1 MTHESTAVQLAS
13 SSSNATASGGWWR
26 DAVIYQVYV
35 RSFADSDGDGVG
47 DLRGVRSRLPHLARL
62 GVDAVWLTPFYVS
75 PQADGGY
82 DVADYRAVDPL
93 FGDLSDADELVRA
106 AHALGLRVIVDVVP
120 NHTSVQ
126 HPWFRAA
133 LAGDAEARARYLF
146 RPGRGADGSEPP
158 NDWESIFGGP
168 AWTRVADGA
177 WYLHLFA
184 PEQPDLDWDHPE
196 VAAEFASV
204 LRFWLDLGVD
214 GFRVDVAHGMVKAPG
229 LPDIGRGAQA
239 TLIGTEPLP
248 FFDQDGV
255 HEIHRGWR
263 RLLDSYEGD
272 RIGVAEAWAP
282 TSERLALYVRPD
294 ELHQAF
300 NFRFLNCPWDPDAMR
315 TVIDESL
322 AATTSVG
329 APTTW
334 VLSNHDVVRH
344 VTRYGGGARGLARA
358 RAAAL
363 LMLALPGSAYLY
375 QGEELGLPEVL
386 DLPDESRRDPAFRR
400 GRRQQIPGTA
410 PHPAPAGTATA
421 TATHAATSRTG
432 SVSAPVPEAGSETAA
447 GTAPQSLPRTAR
459 PHPAPDTGPHAQV
472 AAAPQTGP
480 GTNAQT
486 GTSTEPQP
494 ARGTRPEAEGRTRPG
509 APSQA
514 EAGTGPGA
522 ASAAPARPGPTA
534 PAHAST
540 SRTASVSAP
549 VPQAQPPAGPG
560 TEPLGQAGPGAGV
573 GTGPGT
579 NPQPGTG
586 TGPQA
591 RPQTGAGARPKADGQ
606 ARPGT
611 TAQAEP
617 ATGPQAAM
625 GTRPEAG
632 GQTGPGTTAQAEP
645 ASGPQA
651 RTATGP
657 QAETGTGPQAGTE
670 AEGQTGPGPN
680 PQAGTGSRPQAEPA
694 GGPQAETGSGPQA
707 GAGAGPGADP
717 QAGPEAARQAGP
729 EAEGQEG
736 LRDGCRVPIPWCG
749 AEPPYGFGPT
759 GSWLPQPAG
768 WGGLTVAAQTGD
780 PHSTLELYR
789 AALELR
795 RALPGL
801 GAPEAGTG
809 AAAEAPYRSGMCWL
823 PAPEGVLLFT
833 RPGFACT
840 LNSRPDPVELPAP
853 GRPVLSSAPV
863 ETDGR
868 TVRLPPD
875 SCTWWAI

>member
-1 MTHESTAVQLAS
+1 MTHDSTAVQLAR

-35 RSFADSDGDGVG
+35 RSFADSDGDGIG

-120 NHTSVQ
+120 NHTSEQ

-133 LAGDAEARARYLF
+133 LAGHPGARERYHF
-146 RPGRGADGSEPP
+146 RPGRGARGELPP

-168 AWTRVADGA
+168 AWTRVPDGA

-184 PEQPDLDWDHPE
+184 PEQPDLAWDHPE

-204 LRFWLDLGVD
+204 LRFWLDLGID
-214 GFRVDVAHGMVKAPG
+214 GFRIDVAHGMVKAPG

-255 HEIHRGWR
+255 HEVHRSWR
-263 RLLDSYEGD
+263 RLLDSYEGE

-322 AATTSVG
+322 AATTAVG

-363 LMLALPGSAYLY
+363 LMLALPGSAYVY
-375 QGEELGLPEVL
+375 QGEELGLPEVA
-386 DLPDESRRDPAFRR
+386 DLPDEVRQDPAFRR
-400 GRRQQIPGTA
+400 GRRRPEPG
-410 PHPAPAGTATA
+410 
-421 TATHAATSRTG
+421 
-432 SVSAPVPEAGSETAA
+432 
-447 GTAPQSLPRTAR
+447 
-459 PHPAPDTGPHAQV
+459 
-472 AAAPQTGP
+472 
-480 GTNAQT
+480 
-486 GTSTEPQP
+486 P
-494 ARGTRPEAEGRTRPG
+494 ARIGR
-509 APSQA
+509 
-514 EAGTGPGA
+514 
-522 ASAAPARPGPTA
+522 
-534 PAHAST
+534 
-540 SRTASVSAP
+540 
-549 VPQAQPPAGPG
+549 
-560 TEPLGQAGPGAGV
+560 
-573 GTGPGT
+573 
-579 NPQPGTG
+579 
-586 TGPQA
+586 
-591 RPQTGAGARPKADGQ
+591 
-606 ARPGT
+606 
-611 TAQAEP
+611 
-617 ATGPQAAM
+617 
-625 GTRPEAG
+625 
-632 GQTGPGTTAQAEP
+632 
-645 ASGPQA
+645 
-651 RTATGP
+651 
-657 QAETGTGPQAGTE
+657 QAGT
-670 AEGQTGPGPN
+670 PP
-680 PQAGTGSRPQAEPA
+680 
-694 GGPQAETGSGPQA
+694 
-707 GAGAGPGADP
+707 GAGAGTGAGGDSP
-717 QAGPEAARQAGP
+717 TPPEAV
-729 EAEGQEG
+729 GQDG
-736 LRDGCRVPIPWCG
+736 LRDGCRVPLPWSG
-749 AEPPYGFGPT
+749 AEAPYGFGPA
-759 GSWLPQPAG
+759 GSWLPQPAD
-768 WGGLTVAAQTGD
+768 WGDLSVAAQTGD

-795 RALPGL
+795 RAMPGL

-809 AAAEAPYRSGMCWL
+809 PGPGSVAEAPPEESYPCGMRWQC
-823 PAPEGVLLFT
+823 APEGVLLFT

-840 LNSRPDPVELPAP
+840 LNSRSEPVELPAP

-875 SCTWWAI
+875 SCTWWSW

>member
-1 MTHESTAVQLAS
+1 MTHDSTAVQLAS
-13 SSSNATASGGWWR
+13 SSSNATASGGGWWR

-35 RSFADSDGDGVG
+35 RSFADSDGDGIG

-120 NHTSVQ
+120 NHTSEQ

-133 LAGDAEARARYLF
+133 LAGEPGARERYHF
-146 RPGRGADGSEPP
+146 RPGRGPDGAEPP

-168 AWTRVADGA
+168 AWTRVPDGD

-204 LRFWLDLGVD
+204 LRFWLDLGID
-214 GFRVDVAHGMVKAPG
+214 GFRIDVAHGMVKAPG

-255 HEIHRGWR
+255 HEIHRSWR
-263 RLLDSYEGD
+263 RLLDSYGSG

-300 NFRFLNCPWDPDAMR
+300 NFRFLNCPWDPAAMR

-322 AATTSVG
+322 AATTAVG

-363 LMLALPGSAYLY
+363 LMLALPGSAYVY
-375 QGEELGLPEVL
+375 QGEELGLPEVA
-386 DLPDESRRDPAFRR
+386 DLPDRVRQDPAFRR
-400 GRRQQIPGTA
+400 GRRRMWDTDG
-410 PHPAPAGTATA
+410 
-421 TATHAATSRTG
+421 
-432 SVSAPVPEAGSETAA
+432 PV
-447 GTAPQSLPRTAR
+447 
-459 PHPAPDTGPHAQV
+459 
-472 AAAPQTGP
+472 
-480 GTNAQT
+480 
-486 GTSTEPQP
+486 EP
-494 ARGTRPEAEGRTRPG
+494 
-509 APSQA
+509 
-514 EAGTGPGA
+514 
-522 ASAAPARPGPTA
+522 
-534 PAHAST
+534 
-540 SRTASVSAP
+540 V
-549 VPQAQPPAGPG
+549 
-560 TEPLGQAGPGAGV
+560 EP
-573 GTGPGT
+573 
-579 NPQPGTG
+579 
-586 TGPQA
+586 
-591 RPQTGAGARPKADGQ
+591 
-606 ARPGT
+606 
-611 TAQAEP
+611 
-617 ATGPQAAM
+617 
-625 GTRPEAG
+625 
-632 GQTGPGTTAQAEP
+632 
-645 ASGPQA
+645 
-651 RTATGP
+651 
-657 QAETGTGPQAGTE
+657 
-670 AEGQTGPGPN
+670 EGQ
-680 PQAGTGSRPQAEPA
+680 
-694 GGPQAETGSGPQA
+694 
-707 GAGAGPGADP
+707 D
-717 QAGPEAARQAGP
+717 
-729 EAEGQEG
+729 G
-736 LRDGCRVPIPWCG
+736 LRDGCRVPLPWSG

-768 WGGLTVAAQTGD
+768 WGGLSVAAQTGD

-795 RALPGL
+795 RAMPGL

-809 AAAEAPYRSGMCWL
+809 SGAGAQPGAGPDGADGSDGSDGGPYPCGMRWQ

-875 SCTWWAI
+875 SCTWWSW